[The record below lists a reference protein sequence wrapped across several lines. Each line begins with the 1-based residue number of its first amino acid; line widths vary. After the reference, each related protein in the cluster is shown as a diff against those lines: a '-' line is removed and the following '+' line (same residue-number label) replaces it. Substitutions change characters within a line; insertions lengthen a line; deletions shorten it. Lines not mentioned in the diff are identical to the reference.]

1 MKTKKQIENE
11 YWNEKLHE
19 IYKICN
25 NKRDKSINKKSLK
38 LENVAIEIANAL
50 REEIPAKSVKVMG
63 GDSFNGED
71 IRALKVEI
79 HFYDNAVLEF
89 TSFWYDRIDCSNPMK
104 QMWLIFSNAG
114 LMFPLDVFDYKTII
128 EEFIYF
134 YKHYKLYCDE
144 IYPALYESEKQEKIR
159 QTAKTT
165 IHTIIPKL
173 MAQTNYEWILKDEEE
188 RSVLQVKMKRG
199 KMLEITLGYK
209 SFTEKIQ
216 ELLNVIK
223 QMDEIIS
230 EMPYPVDM
238 KSYGRSIKWNKKT

>member
-1 MKTKKQIENE
+1 MKTKKEIENE
-11 YWNEKLHE
+11 YWDKKLHE
-19 IYKICN
+19 IYDICN
-25 NKRDKSINKKSLK
+25 NKRDKSIKKKSLK
-38 LENVAIEIANAL
+38 LENVAIEIAHTL
-50 REEIPAKSVKVMG
+50 REEISAESVKVMG

-89 TSFWYDRIDCSNPMK
+89 TSFRFKGFDCSNPMK
-104 QMWLIFSNAG
+104 QMWLKFSNARYIY
-114 LMFPLDVFDYKTII
+114 PVDICDYKIVI
-128 EEFIYF
+128 EEFVYF
-134 YKHYKLYCDE
+134 YKHYNLYCEE
-144 IYPALYESEKQEKIR
+144 IYPKLYESEKQEKIR

-173 MAQTNYEWILKDEEE
+173 MAQTNYEWILKDEVE